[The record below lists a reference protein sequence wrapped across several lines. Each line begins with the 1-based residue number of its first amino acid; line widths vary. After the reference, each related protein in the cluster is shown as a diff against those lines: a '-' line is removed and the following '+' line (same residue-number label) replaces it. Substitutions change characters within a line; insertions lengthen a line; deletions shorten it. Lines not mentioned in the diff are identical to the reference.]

1 MESTATMVEE
11 LIIEEVTAEDIAP
24 ANGEVEKVPV
34 KGKMEETP
42 EKMPEKGPENTP
54 EEKTRRLAIICSK
67 GSLDMAYP
75 GLILANA
82 ARMMGI
88 DADLFFT
95 FWGMDIIAKNKVDH
109 LQVTPVGNTAMH
121 MPQMLGVLPGIS
133 GMATSMM
140 TKELEKLDMPP
151 VHEFLTM
158 IHDAGAGI
166 YACRMASEMMHLEK
180 ENLVEEVDD
189 IIGAME
195 FLEKAEGAQ
204 LLFI

>member
-1 MESTATMVEE
+1 
-11 LIIEEVTAEDIAP
+11 
-24 ANGEVEKVPV
+24 
-34 KGKMEETP
+34 MEEFT
-42 EKMPEKGPENTP
+42 TQ
-54 EEKTRRLAIICSK
+54 EKTMPKFIVQEEAAQEKSRKLAIICSK

-75 GLILANA
+75 GLVLANA

-88 DADLFFT
+88 EADLFFT
-95 FWGMDIIAKNKVDH
+95 FWGMDIISKSKVDH
-109 LQVTPVGNTAMH
+109 LQVTPVGNPAMH
-121 MPQMLGVLPGIS
+121 MPQMVGVLPGIS

-140 TKELEKLDMPP
+140 MKELEKLDMPP

-166 YACRMASEMMHLEK
+166 YACRMAAEMMHIEK
-180 ENLVEEVDD
+180 EDLVDEVDE

>member
-1 MESTATMVEE
+1 M
-11 LIIEEVTAEDIAP
+11 
-24 ANGEVEKVPV
+24 
-34 KGKMEETP
+34 
-42 EKMPEKGPENTP
+42 
-54 EEKTRRLAIICSK
+54 EEKTRKLAIICSK

-75 GLILANA
+75 GLVLANA

-88 DADLFFT
+88 EADLFFT
-95 FWGMDIIAKNKVDH
+95 FWGMDVIDKSKIDH
-109 LQVTPVGNTAMH
+109 LHVTPVGNPAMH
-121 MPQMLGVLPGIS
+121 MPQMVGVLPGVS

-140 TKELEKLDMPP
+140 MKELEKLDMPP

-180 ENLVEEVDD
+180 EDLVEEVDD

>member
-1 MESTATMVEE
+1 
-11 LIIEEVTAEDIAP
+11 
-24 ANGEVEKVPV
+24 
-34 KGKMEETP
+34 MEEQNR
-42 EKMPEKGPENTP
+42 K
-54 EEKTRRLAIICSK
+54 LAIICSK

-95 FWGMDIIAKNKVDH
+95 FWGLDIITKKNVDH
-109 LQVTPVGNTAMH
+109 LKVTPVGNPAMH
-121 MPQMLGVLPGIS
+121 MPNIVGVIPGVS
-133 GMATSMM
+133 TMATSMM
-140 TKELEKLDMPP
+140 MKEIEKIDVPP
-151 VHEFLTM
+151 IHEFLTM

-166 YACRMASEMMHLEK
+166 YACRMAMDMMHFDKDDLI
-180 ENLVEEVDD
+180 EEVDEVL
-189 IIGAME
+189 GAMD

>member
-1 MESTATMVEE
+1 
-11 LIIEEVTAEDIAP
+11 
-24 ANGEVEKVPV
+24 
-34 KGKMEETP
+34 MEEQNR
-42 EKMPEKGPENTP
+42 K
-54 EEKTRRLAIICSK
+54 LAIICSK

-95 FWGMDIIAKNKVDH
+95 FWGLDIITKKNVDH
-109 LQVTPVGNTAMH
+109 LKVTPVGNPAMH
-121 MPQMLGVLPGIS
+121 MPNILGVIPGVS
-133 GMATSMM
+133 SMATSMM
-140 TKELEKLDMPP
+140 MKEIDKLDVPP

-166 YACRMASEMMHLEK
+166 YACRMAMDMMHLEK
-180 ENLVEEVDD
+180 DDLVEEVDEVL
-189 IIGAME
+189 GAME